1 MTTSPLPR
9 WAQRSALVLA
19 LALGVAACGSKT
31 PETSLI
37 WAPTSPLL
45 PVRQAWHSSIPSLKN
60 ASVAPQVVG
69 QSLVLAAAD
78 GTVVS
83 LDGATGREQW
93 RGQVGKALLTG
104 VGSDG
109 TQAAV
114 VTVANELVLL
124 DQGRTQWSKPL
135 NAAAYTAPLVAGGR
149 VFVLT
154 ADRHLSAYDAQD
166 GAHLWTLQRDGE
178 PLVLRQQGVLVAHG
192 NTLLAGL
199 SGRLVAIDPDNG
211 AVLWEAPLA
220 APRGTND
227 VERLVDLVGPSTRNN
242 DVVCARAYQASV
254 GCVDV
259 GQARLM
265 WTAKAT
271 GAVGIAS
278 NAEQVFGSESNG
290 IVQAWSRRDGS
301 KQWST
306 QRLQLRQLTAPL
318 ALGRSVVVG
327 DSSGLVHMLSKDDGT
342 PLNRLTTDSSGIA
355 ATPVVVADTLVV
367 LTRNGG
373 VYGFRPD

>member
-1 MTTSPLPR
+1 MF
-9 WAQRSALVLA
+9 
-19 LALGVAACGSKT
+19 
-31 PETSLI
+31 
-37 WAPTSPLL
+37 
-45 PVRQAWHSSIPSLKN
+45 
-60 ASVAPQVVG
+60 
-69 QSLVLAAAD
+69 
-78 GTVVS
+78 
-83 LDGATGREQW
+83 
-93 RGQVGKALLTG
+93 
-104 VGSDG
+104 
-109 TQAAV
+109 
-114 VTVANELVLL
+114 
-124 DQGRTQWSKPL
+124 
-135 NAAAYTAPLVAGGR
+135 
-149 VFVLT
+149 VF
-154 ADRHLSAYDAQD
+154 
-166 GAHLWTLQRDGE
+166 
-178 PLVLRQQGVLVAHG
+178 G

-265 WTAKAT
+265 WTAKST

-290 IVQAWSRRDGS
+290 TVQAWSRRDGS

-327 DSSGLVHMLSKDDGT
+327 DSSGVVHMLSKDDGT

>member
-1 MTTSPLPR
+1 M
-9 WAQRSALVLA
+9 
-19 LALGVAACGSKT
+19 
-31 PETSLI
+31 
-37 WAPTSPLL
+37 
-45 PVRQAWHSSIPSLKN
+45 
-60 ASVAPQVVG
+60 
-69 QSLVLAAAD
+69 
-78 GTVVS
+78 
-83 LDGATGREQW
+83 
-93 RGQVGKALLTG
+93 
-104 VGSDG
+104 GSDG

-290 IVQAWSRRDGS
+290 TVQAWSRRDGS

-355 ATPVVVADTLVV
+355 AAPVVVADTLVV

>member
-1 MTTSPLPR
+1 MKE
-9 WAQRSALVLA
+9 LA
-19 LALGVAACGSKT
+19 K
-31 PETSLI
+31 
-37 WAPTSPLL
+37 
-45 PVRQAWHSSIPSLKN
+45 QYDPS
-60 ASVAPQVVG
+60 QVEDRIY
-69 QSLVLAAAD
+69 QFW
-78 GTVVS
+78 
-83 LDGATGREQW
+83 LDGGYFHTKADPDKKPYTIVMPPPNVTGQLHMGHALDNTLPAVQALKAGETISDVFIYTVSDG
-93 RGQVGKALLTG
+93 RGQFVDATLTI
-104 VGSDG
+104 VITG
-109 TQAAV
+109 T
-114 VTVANELVLL
+114 N
-124 DQGRTQWSKPL
+124 D
-135 NAAAYTAPLVAGGR
+135 APLVQPDTNTIVEDSPSPATGS
-149 VFVLT
+149 VLLN
-154 ADRHLSAYDAQD
+154 DR
-166 GAHLWTLQRDGE
+166 
-178 PLVLRQQGVLVAHG
+178 
-192 NTLLAGL
+192 
-199 SGRLVAIDPDNG
+199 DPDNG

-290 IVQAWSRRDGS
+290 TVQAWSRRDGS

>member
-1 MTTSPLPR
+1 MAGCSLFSSDKRKPAELEPNV
-9 WAQRSALVLA
+9 AL
-19 LALGVAACGSKT
+19 LGVKQTWSQRIGKSNPTLVMNVSGKVVTIASGDGQVAA
-31 PETSLI
+31 I
-37 WAPTSPLL
+37 
-45 PVRQAWHSSIPSLKN
+45 N
-60 ASVAPQVVG
+60 ADTGAELWRTNVG
-69 QSLVLAAAD
+69 QKLSA
-78 GTVVS
+78 
-83 LDGATGREQW
+83 
-93 RGQVGKALLTG
+93 G

-109 TQAAV
+109 QLAAV
-114 VTVANELVLL
+114 VTEEGYLVAVS
-124 DQGRTQWSKPL
+124 QGKEQWRKRLP
-135 NAAAYTAPLVAGGR
+135 NRVYTAPLVAGAR
-149 VFVLT
+149 VFVQS
-154 ADRHLSAYDAQD
+154 ADRSVLAFDAAT
-166 GAHLWTLQRDGE
+166 GNPLWSQSKTSE
-178 PLVLRQQGVLVAHG
+178 SLVLRQSGVLTAYQD
-192 NTLLAGL
+192 TLIAGV
-199 SGRLVAIDPDNG
+199 SGRFVGIDPNSG
-211 AVLWEAPLA
+211 TVRWEVPIAS
-220 APRGTND
+220 PRGTND

-290 IVQAWSRRDGS
+290 TVQAWSRRDGS